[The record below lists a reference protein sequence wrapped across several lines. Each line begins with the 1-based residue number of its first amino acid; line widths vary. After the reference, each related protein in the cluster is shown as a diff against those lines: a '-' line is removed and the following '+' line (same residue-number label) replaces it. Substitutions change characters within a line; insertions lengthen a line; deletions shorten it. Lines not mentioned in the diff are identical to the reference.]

1 MIIEDMRLNIEF
13 FENCVIKPSND
24 IRKEKTHEHP
34 QAYRLQTTEP
44 CFPKWT
50 NSWQN
55 SYRKWNCTV
64 KSVGWS
70 VAERKRVR
78 LLQRPSTCK

>member
-34 QAYRLQTTEP
+34 QP
-44 CFPKWT
+44 H
-50 NSWQN
+50 
-55 SYRKWNCTV
+55 
-64 KSVGWS
+64 G
-70 VAERKRVR
+70 
-78 LLQRPSTCK
+78 LQRPVFRTGRNYDSAASANGIVL